1 MACVYKIG
9 NEWLTR
15 EEVRQRLSGEMK
27 PDFEEVL
34 KSVNSGEENTI
45 RNEVPLFSKESQYK
59 EEITDTKKLLR
70 KIRENLQDETINVR
84 KLQEKN
90 NLIVTD
96 ASNIDWA
103 HNQKNS
109 RAKEAIKKFDRK
121 EFRPIIKDVKILKRY
136 GKEFNDDKYVDIEGQ
151 LSKGKI
157 TQEEFDSQVKELDKN
172 SISRYLIAKHA
183 PERNASLYYEKNPD
197 KIGMPIPEDTNF
209 SGMTDKEAN
218 ELVQNFEQGIP
229 REALDNLWSSI
240 NKANNDIMNKWVAYG
255 RYSGISNVIKER
267 NWKYYVPLRGWEKE
281 YQELEQDY
289 AGKGVSGLAM
299 PKEAKGRTSLADN
312 PLANMYNMAQTAI
325 FWGEKNR
332 VKQAAVKLAMLNKDR
347 KDLFYLKKI
356 SYLTSPDK
364 NQNEVTVDPKGDV
377 FEITGNIDNEGN
389 PEMNNLGNIKELQ
402 DAGYKLTN
410 DINKDYQLRKPAS
423 LSNQHEVDAYL
434 VGQKYKV
441 IFPDANIANEI
452 NGMYKGKPIPDI
464 NIKGVKLGIT
474 VATRTLA
481 KLRTAYSVIF
491 GVRNPV
497 RDFEDGV
504 ASTFIQRGSKEA
516 ALFAKN
522 WPIALAQTTRGELG
536 KESGKYMKYWD
547 EFTSGG
553 GKTGSTSLQSI
564 EDIATNI
571 DKLTNSLQHPT
582 RHAVANAM
590 KVWKAVDYLT
600 GHLETTSRY
609 AAYIS
614 ARENGASIPESIN
627 AAKEVTVNFDRKGNW
642 SSTIGSFVNF
652 YNASIQGATKQAVM
666 AKNHPYKYFLAT
678 GLQLAAFGYAT
689 AYLYDLYNKDRD
701 KEKDYKKPNKYTRY
715 NNMVIGFGNHNLS
728 IPIAQGYRMWNAFGV
743 ISHDLIHGK
752 IDEETAIIDA
762 LENIQNAMSPV
773 EMGTMWNKDE
783 KKLQLGK
790 YVLRQISIVEP
801 LVQLWE
807 NKDYAGRRIFKEPF
821 TETQKSY
828 TPDVE
833 KYLNNTNPVLIGL
846 AQSLWAEH
854 GSGLPGTNVNKEGE
868 KISDPWDLNPAAW
881 DFMIRQ
887 YGGGLGTILSD
898 GITSISKATWAKT
911 KEYEKNTPDQVEGFD
926 IGSVPFVNA
935 FYRNKS
941 KGAMYEEFKKVN
953 QWHDN
958 FENRYK
964 ALEKTNDPVKM
975 LDEMNT
981 PNYKKWKAIDEMLK
995 NFDQDVMAPKK
1006 KVEDQKYI
1014 DLLNKE
1020 RDMLMND
1027 IIEKYNEK

>member
-27 PDFEEVL
+27 PDFDEVL

-45 RNEVPLFSKESQYK
+45 RNEVPLFSKKSQYK

-96 ASNIDWA
+96 ASNIDWV

-109 RAKEAIKKFDRK
+109 RANEAIKKFDRK
-121 EFRPIIKDVKILKRY
+121 EFQPIIKDVSVLRRY
-136 GKEFNDDKYVDIEGQ
+136 GKEFNDDKYVDLEGQ
-151 LSKGKI
+151 LSKGEI
-157 TQEEFDSQVKELDKN
+157 TQKEFDSQVKELDKK

-197 KIGMPIPEDTNF
+197 KIGDAIPEDTNF

-229 REALDNLWSSI
+229 KEAIDNLWSNI
-240 NKANNDIMNKWVAYG
+240 NKATNDIMNKWVSYG
-255 RYSGISNVIKER
+255 RYPGISNVIKER
-267 NWKYYVPLRGWEKE
+267 DWKYYVPLRGWEKE

-325 FWGEKNR
+325 LWGEKNK

-347 KDLFYLKKI
+347 KDLFHLKKI

-364 NQNEVTVDPKGDV
+364 NQIEVTIDPKGDV
-377 FEITGNIDNEGN
+377 FEITGNIDNSGN

-410 DINKDYQLRKPAS
+410 DINKDYQLRKPTS

-434 VGQKYKV
+434 GGQKYKV
-441 IFPDANIANEI
+441 IFPDVNIANEI
-452 NGMYKGKPIPDI
+452 NGKYKTDPVPVI
-464 NIKGVKLGIT
+464 NYL
-474 VATRTLA
+474 TRSLA
-481 KLRTAYSVIF
+481 KLRTAYSVTF

-504 ASTFIQRGSKEA
+504 ASTFIQRGAKEA
-516 ALFAKN
+516 ALFTKN

-547 EFTSGG
+547 EFTTGG

-564 EDIATNI
+564 ENIASNI
-571 DKLTNSLQHPT
+571 DKLTKSLQHPT
-582 RHAVANAM
+582 RHAVVNAM
-590 KVWKAVDYLT
+590 KIWKTVDYLVA
-600 GHLETTSRY
+600 HLETTSRY

-614 ARENGASIPESIN
+614 ARENGSSIPESIN

-652 YNASIQGATKQAVM
+652 FNASIQGATKQAVM

-743 ISHDLIHGK
+743 ISHDLMHGK
-752 IDEETAIIDA
+752 IDEETAIMDA

-783 KKLQLGK
+783 KELQFGK
-790 YVLRQISIVEP
+790 YALRQISIVEP

-807 NKDYAGRRIFKEPF
+807 NKDYTGRRIFKEPF

-846 AQSLWAEH
+846 TQSLWSNH
-854 GSGLPGTNVNKEGE
+854 GGDLQGTNVNKEGE
-868 KISDPWDLNPAAW
+868 KISGAWDLNPAAW

-898 GITSISKATWAKT
+898 AVTSISKATWAKT

-926 IGSVPFVNA
+926 IGSIPFINA

-941 KGAMYEEFKKVN
+941 KGALYEEFKKVN

-958 FENRYK
+958 FQSRYR